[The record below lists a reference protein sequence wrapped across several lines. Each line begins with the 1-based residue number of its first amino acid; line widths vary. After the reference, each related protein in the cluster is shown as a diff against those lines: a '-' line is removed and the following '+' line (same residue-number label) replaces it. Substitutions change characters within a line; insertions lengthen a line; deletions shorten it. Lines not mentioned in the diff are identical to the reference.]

1 MSLAGGLVFECDVDG
16 TRRRDLNRDRIVRF
30 LRKAPET
37 RLSRSGP
44 QAASNAS
51 EAANPTVSDA
61 LRRKHLVSLF
71 WTLHRH

>member
-44 QAASNAS
+44 KAVRPLLTKAVGLLGAPIPDIGDSSPIA
-51 EAANPTVSDA
+51 
-61 LRRKHLVSLF
+61 
-71 WTLHRH
+71 

>member
-44 QAASNAS
+44 QAVVGDRLDGFSLPAPPDLANSWL
-51 EAANPTVSDA
+51 AALSY
-61 LRRKHLVSLF
+61 SSG
-71 WTLHRH
+71 